1 MNKRILFLFFLPILF
16 SFAMQPQWVKCKN
29 QKTYDSVS
37 AKEVKTFISGD
48 PESMVI
54 YFYASMI
61 RKDDKFKKVLPKD
74 CGRLENDLKEYSTWK
89 FKKFYLKESMK
100 ETKDRMYIKIYFEI
114 EFEGGIDTG
123 TDEVT
128 LELINGKWQIIDL
141 PT

>member
-1 MNKRILFLFFLPILF
+1 LF
-16 SFAMQPQWVKCKN
+16 SFALQPQWVKCKDP
-29 QKTYDSVS
+29 KTYDSVS
-37 AKEVKTFISGD
+37 AKDVKTFVAGD

-61 RKDDKFKKVLPKD
+61 RKDNKFKEVLPKD
-74 CGRLENDLKEYSTWK
+74 SGKLESDLKEYATWK

-100 ETKDRMYIKIYFEI
+100 ESRNRMYIKIYFEI

-128 LELINGKWQIIDL
+128 FGLVDGKWQITDL